1 MQLSPPLALVTG
13 ASSGIGLEL
22 ARECAR
28 NGYDLVI
35 VADDPH
41 IDEVAAGLRRLGR
54 EVRAVR
60 CDLATP
66 QGVRCAGEAAEGR
79 PIDALLANAGHGLGC
94 GFLDQPF
101 EQLRHVID
109 TNVTGTLALV
119 HAVGGQMRDRG
130 MGRIL
135 VTGSLAGYTPGT
147 YQAVYN
153 GTKAL
158 INSFTI
164 ALRHELKDSGVSV
177 TCLMPG
183 PTRTQFF
190 ERAHM
195 TDTKLGQEEKADPA
209 SVARDGFAAMMRG
222 DSHVI
227 SGFRNKVQALVS
239 HVIPMDLLA
248 EQHTRQARPGTAL
261 RTV

>member
-1 MQLSPPLALVTG
+1 MQPAAPLALVTG

-28 NGYDLVI
+28 HGFDLVI
-35 VADDPH
+35 VADDAR
-41 IDEVAAGLRRLGR
+41 IEEAAAGLRRMGR
-54 EVRAVR
+54 DVRAVR
-60 CDLATP
+60 CDLATA
-66 QGVRCAGEAAEGR
+66 QGVRCAIDATEER

-101 EQLRHVID
+101 ERLRHVID

-119 HAVGGQMRDRG
+119 HAVGGLMRDRG
-130 MGRIL
+130 AGRIL
-135 VTGSLAGYTPGT
+135 VTGSVTGYMPGT
-147 YQAVYN
+147 YQAVYT

-195 TDTKLGQEEKADPA
+195 TDTKIGQEEKADPA
-209 SVARDGFAAMMRG
+209 SVARDGFEAMMRG

-227 SGFRNKVQALVS
+227 SGFRNKMQALVS